1 MSLDT
6 PLILIGPAATG
17 KSTLGEIV
25 AANLSVPFVDIDE
38 IAEPYY
44 EESGWNLEKLAHRS
58 SVVGRVAA
66 EREWEGARAHAVCRV
81 LEEHPDAVIA
91 LGAGHTSYKN
101 ENHLQ
106 RVGNALKD
114 APCVLL
120 VLPSAD
126 RAEAL
131 STLRNRS
138 LESKAT
144 DWISSGHDFLAEW
157 LDDQGTRSLAT
168 EIMITG
174 SETPELTA
182 KRIVAMLQHTSSWVT
197 TGD

>member
-1 MSLDT
+1 MSFAT

-17 KSTLGEIV
+17 KSTLGQIV

-44 EESGWNLEKLAHRS
+44 EESGWNLEKLSHRS
-58 SVVGRVAA
+58 SIVGRVAA
-66 EREWEGARAHAVCRV
+66 EREWEDARAHAVCRV
-81 LEEHPDAVIA
+81 LDDHPDAVIA

-101 ENHLQ
+101 EHHLQ
-106 RVGNALKD
+106 RVRTALKD
-114 APCVLL
+114 APCILL

-138 LESKAT
+138 LVSKAT

-157 LDDQGTRSLAT
+157 LDDQGTRGLAT
-168 EIMITG
+168 ETMITG
-174 SETPELTA
+174 SESPETTA
-182 KRIVAMLQHTSSWVT
+182 KRIVTMLQRTNS
-197 TGD
+197 

>member
-1 MSLDT
+1 MSFAT

-17 KSTLGEIV
+17 KSTLGQIV
-25 AANLSVPFVDIDE
+25 AANLSAQFIDIDE

-44 EESGWNLEKLAHRS
+44 EESGWNLEKLSHRS
-58 SVVGRVAA
+58 SIVGRVAA
-66 EREWEGARAHAVCRV
+66 EREWEVARAYAVCRV
-81 LEEHPDAVIA
+81 LEDYPDAVIA

-101 ENHLQ
+101 EDHLQ
-106 RVGNALKD
+106 RVRNALKD

-138 LESKAT
+138 LVSKET

-157 LDDQGTRSLAT
+157 LDDQGSRSLASET
-168 EIMITG
+168 IITG
-174 SETPELTA
+174 SEDPNTTA
-182 KRIVAMLQHTSSWVT
+182 KRIVTMLQRTNF
-197 TGD
+197 